1 MLGQLLIAEMRDSQ
15 ALASC
20 QHAFLQAMGELSRP
34 QVPRALQAGA
44 LNGRMPQSV
53 SACLA
58 RRYSKPARVIRFPRA
73 LRNSSG
79 ACTEPRT
86 AIQVRTESDTSFH
99 SERM

>member
-44 LNGRMPQSV
+44 LNGRMPPSLLDEIIRRECIWWIQQASDAPDVQSEDEV
-53 SACLA
+53 FA
-58 RRYSKPARVIRFPRA
+58 
-73 LRNSSG
+73 
-79 ACTEPRT
+79 
-86 AIQVRTESDTSFH
+86 
-99 SERM
+99 

>member
-44 LNGRMPQSV
+44 LNGRMLQSRCSIWWV
-53 SACLA
+53 HETPTAVDVQTEDEILA
-58 RRYSKPARVIRFPRA
+58 
-73 LRNSSG
+73 
-79 ACTEPRT
+79 
-86 AIQVRTESDTSFH
+86 
-99 SERM
+99 